1 MTSSHTGFGNN
12 KKKIPHIRGCT
23 RPQRRDFYKLML
35 KEISPREK
43 DILLRFGM
51 HLKAL
56 RNAKGL
62 TQEKLNFKADLS
74 KNAVGL
80 IERGEINCS
89 LLTLEALARGLDIS
103 LKKLIDFE

>member
-1 MTSSHTGFGNN
+1 
-12 KKKIPHIRGCT
+12 
-23 RPQRRDFYKLML
+23 ML
-35 KEISPREK
+35 KEVSPKEKKTLLKFGKHLRE
-43 DILLRFGM
+43 LR
-51 HLKAL
+51 L
-56 RNAKGL
+56 AKGL

-89 LLTLEALARGLDIS
+89 ILTLEALAQGLDIS